1 MSKDSGLLSAIF
13 DNIRENIIVV
23 DAANYEIQLANQSF
37 IESFGPGPKDGRKRR
52 CFEVTHKNLKPC
64 HELGEECPVRVAAE
78 TGRVSRSVHVHTDDS
93 GGSRVKRLT
102 AYPIREPDGKIARVV
117 EISEDI
123 SERMRQEETF
133 RKKSDFLGD
142 ILKNSPTGIVGNDT
156 AGNIFLFNEAAERI
170 FGYPADEAIGKIH
183 VSALYPPG
191 GAREVKEF
199 IYADGFGGR
208 GRLQDFETKILS
220 SSGKEIPIRINCTLI
235 YEDGREIGTIGFFND
250 ISAQVALQNHLME
263 SEEKFRRMFETARDA
278 IFGIDDGGLILMA
291 NKAAKDIFEYPGGEI
306 VGINI
311 RRLLGSGQETA
322 WADLVLHASSGEP
335 GRYVETTATSKSG
348 RSIPFHVSVSES
360 VIGGKHVYTVIMRD
374 MSQIKAYEEELETLA
389 HTDSLTRLFNRR
401 QLYQIMGKELERS
414 VRKKS
419 PFSVL
424 LIDIDHFK
432 RFNDTY
438 GHMGGDA
445 LLEGFADKARIMFR
459 KMDYLFRFGGE
470 EFVVLLP
477 ETPAM
482 LAMVPAERFREHIAG
497 SRFLMPPD
505 NQPVSITISIG
516 IAEYRSG
523 DTVDDIIRHAD
534 LAMYAAKN
542 GGRNRVVVHDRMS
555 KLESA

>member
-1 MSKDSGLLSAIF
+1 MSKDSRLISAIF

-23 DAANYEIQLANQSF
+23 DAENYEIQLANQSF
-37 IESFGPGPKDGRKRR
+37 IESFGPCPMGGQKRR

-64 HELGEECPVRVAAE
+64 HELGEECPVRLAAE
-78 TGRVSRSVHVHTDDS
+78 TGRVSRSVHVHKDHS
-93 GGSRVKRLT
+93 GGSRVNRLT
-102 AYPIREPDGKIARVV
+102 AYPIREADGKVARVV

-123 SERMRQEETF
+123 SDQMKLEETI

-156 AGNIFLFNEAAERI
+156 AGNIFLFNEAAEKI
-170 FGYPADEAIGKIH
+170 FGYAAEDAIGKIH
-183 VSALYPPG
+183 VAGLYPPG

-199 IYADGFGGR
+199 IYAEGFGGA
-208 GRLQDFETKILS
+208 GRLQDFETKIVS
-220 SSGKEIPIRINCTLI
+220 SAGKEIPIRLNCTLI

-250 ISAQVALQNHLME
+250 ISAQAALQNHLVE

-278 IFGIDDGGLILMA
+278 IFAIDDGGLILMA
-291 NKAAKDIFEYPGGEI
+291 NRAAKDIFEYPGGEI
-306 VGINI
+306 VGLNF
-311 RRLLGSGQETA
+311 RRLLGSGQESA
-322 WADLVLHASSGEP
+322 WTDLVTQASSGEP
-335 GRYVETTATSKSG
+335 GRYVETSATSKSG
-348 RSIPFHVSVSES
+348 RSIPFHVSVSENI
-360 VIGGKHVYTVIMRD
+360 IGGKRVCTVIMRD

-401 QLYQIMGKELERS
+401 QLYPIMGKELERS
-414 VRKKS
+414 LRKKT

-445 LLEGFADKARIMFR
+445 LLEGFADKARKMFR

-477 ETPAM
+477 ETTAM
-482 LAMVPAERFREHIAG
+482 LAMVPAERFREHIAA

-505 NQPVSITISIG
+505 NLPVSITVSVG
-516 IAEYRSG
+516 IAEYKSG

-534 LAMYAAKN
+534 LAMYASKN
-542 GGRNRVVVHDRMS
+542 NGRNRVMVYDRMC
-555 KLESA
+555 KRESA